1 MILDNLV
8 GKRIKLL
15 DMKDDPSFGKT
26 LHKGDR
32 GIIESID
39 EVKMAPRPFT
49 QVWVKFDNGSHIAL
63 ILYVDK
69 FEVV

>member
-1 MILDNLV
+1 
-8 GKRIKLL
+8 
-15 DMKDDPSFGKT
+15 MKDDPSFGKT